1 MMHYTK
7 TRVAGRFP
15 MIDIQIPV
23 LVPLA
28 TGAFLVALT
37 LAIHALAVLAT
48 VQLFRR
54 EKVSGRAGSS
64 TLMDVSIVFRANG
77 LAFIAHLVEICLW
90 AKLYMIC
97 GEFRYFGTAIYHSA
111 VNYSTLG
118 YGDIVMSPSWRLLG
132 PIEAANGALM
142 FGVSTA
148 MIFAVIQGLVQI
160 RYRDL

>member
-1 MMHYTK
+1 LNESL
-7 TRVAGRFP
+7 R
-15 MIDIQIPV
+15 IPV

-28 TGAFLVALT
+28 IGTIMVALT

-54 EKVSGRAGSS
+54 EKMAGRAGSGII
-64 TLMDVSIVFRANG
+64 MDFLILFRANG
-77 LAFIAHLVEICLW
+77 FAFIAHVVGISLW
-90 AKLYMIC
+90 AVVFMMC
-97 GEFRYFGTAIYHSA
+97 GEFRYFGTALYHSA

-118 YGDIVMSPSWRLLG
+118 YGDIVMSPEWRMLG
-132 PIEAANGALM
+132 PIEAANGALL

-148 MIFAVIQGLVQI
+148 MIFAVIQGLVAI